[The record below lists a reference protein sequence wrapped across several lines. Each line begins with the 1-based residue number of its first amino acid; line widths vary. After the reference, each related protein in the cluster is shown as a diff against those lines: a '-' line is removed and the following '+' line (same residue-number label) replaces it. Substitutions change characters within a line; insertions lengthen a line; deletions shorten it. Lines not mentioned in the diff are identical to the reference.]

1 MSLLDKLL
9 GRKPKEPEYFE
20 SVFKLLNG
28 YQPAFHTFHGG
39 IYESELIRAAIH
51 ARATHISKLKVEVQ
65 GSGRPALQ
73 SKLRHGPNEFHT
85 WSQFMYRLSTILDV
99 NNTAFIIPVYDK
111 YGELSGVYCPL
122 PENVEAVEYKGT
134 PYLRYSFSN
143 GQKAAIEMEFCGV
156 MTKFQYR
163 SDLYGETNHALIP
176 TLDLVKINDEAIK
189 EGVQNAASY
198 RFMAQLSNFAKA
210 EDLVKER
217 ERFTTENFSSK
228 ARGGGMLLF
237 PNTYSN
243 IQQIEAKPWVID
255 ADQRKA
261 IQDNVNAYFGV
272 NEDVLTNAAFGDA
285 WSAFYEGAVE
295 PFAIQF
301 SEVMTRMLFTFREQS
316 TGNRVMATANRL
328 QYLSNKEKAEVAA
341 IWADRGIA
349 TIDEIREIWNMA
361 PLPDGIGDKI
371 PIRGEFVNAATGQ
384 HFGDESTEV
393 NKDE

>member
-1 MSLLDKLL
+1 
-9 GRKPKEPEYFE
+9 
-20 SVFKLLNG
+20 
-28 YQPAFHTFHGG
+28 
-39 IYESELIRAAIH
+39 
-51 ARATHISKLKVEVQ
+51 
-65 GSGRPALQ
+65 
-73 SKLRHGPNEFHT
+73 
-85 WSQFMYRLSTILDV
+85 
-99 NNTAFIIPVYDK
+99 
-111 YGELSGVYCPL
+111 
-122 PENVEAVEYKGT
+122 
-134 PYLRYSFSN
+134 
-143 GQKAAIEMEFCGV
+143 
-156 MTKFQYR
+156 
-163 SDLYGETNHALIP
+163 
-176 TLDLVKINDEAIK
+176 
-189 EGVQNAASY
+189 
-198 RFMAQLSNFAKA
+198 
-210 EDLVKER
+210 
-217 ERFTTENFSSK
+217 
-228 ARGGGMLLF
+228 MLLF

-384 HFGDESTEV
+384 HFGDEATEV
-393 NKDE
+393 NEDE